1 MGNWLSPAVKLMN
14 NLSLSSKFVL
24 ITIIFLIPIGVINFQ
39 AVSAA
44 NNTIKVSQKKLLGL
58 DYINQSVP
66 LISELINLRTTM
78 SRFTFDLST
87 REEVIEQQKKVDDQ
101 FNKLIAL
108 HKSLPSKSSF
118 DLFSLFEEWE
128 TLRDNALEMRSG
140 FRDQR
145 HTDILTMLM
154 GGMRDVA
161 DETDLTLSPNLASF
175 YMVNLAIQRIPV
187 LSELVAKSDDTA
199 SSVIFRNR
207 FTPDSYLALASHQ
220 EQLLV
225 EEKNMTRS
233 LNKVFE
239 ADESMRQSLSMYSE
253 PALANLV
260 SLSMLIK
267 DKILDP
273 DSIEANSQE
282 FSSLASATK
291 ESIEALYTENR
302 RLLMVQ
308 VEESIS
314 AQKSYEL
321 GLIILNVST
330 LLIAGYLFLGF
341 YQAMTEKFAAFTG
354 MADTLAK
361 NDFSARINVT
371 SKDEWAHVS
380 YSFDTMAQK
389 VAQLIKEMTNQM
401 LQISDSA
408 ENLSQHTKQSNH
420 SVQNQ
425 ESQTQEVAEAT
436 NSMLRALNTVADQVA
451 DIAIEADKEA
461 EAGRDIVARSMT
473 GINQLAEG
481 VSSAVEVTS
490 KLHQNT
496 TEIGTVVDVIT
507 SIADQTNLL
516 ALNAAI
522 EAARAGEHGRGF
534 AVVADEVRTLAG
546 RTQEATNEIHS
557 MIEKLQSDAQNAVG
571 VMESSQNL
579 ATDSVEHAS
588 KANESL
594 NAIINAIAKMNDM
607 RQGIVEI
614 TSEQQRVADNINKRI
629 ESIQEISERTIVEA
643 QHTSEQSD
651 KMQAISTKLTSL
663 LKDVT
668 V

>member
-78 SRFTFDLST
+78 SRFTFDLNT
-87 REEVIEQQKKVDDQ
+87 REEVIAQQKKVDEQ
-101 FNKLIAL
+101 FNKLIVL

-273 DSIEANSQE
+273 DSIEADNQE
-282 FSSLASATK
+282 FNALASATK

-314 AQKSYEL
+314 TQKSYEL
-321 GLIILNVST
+321 GLIVLNVST

-371 SKDEWAHVS
+371 SKDEWAQVS

-408 ENLSQHTKQSNH
+408 ENLSQHTKQSNR